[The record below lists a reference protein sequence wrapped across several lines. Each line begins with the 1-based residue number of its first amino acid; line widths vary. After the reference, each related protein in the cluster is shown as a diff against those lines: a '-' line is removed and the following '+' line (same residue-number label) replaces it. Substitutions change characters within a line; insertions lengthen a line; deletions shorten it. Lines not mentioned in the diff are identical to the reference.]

1 MPTNKKEGIIFT
13 VIMCSLM
20 VIGMSTYNLL
30 LHGSLNLSELVIG
43 FIPGFIV
50 AFILDVFI
58 VGVVAKKIAFKLPI
72 NQNSKIQLIITIS
85 TLMIIG
91 MVTFMS
97 MFGLIMNGEMSN
109 ITISKYL
116 NAWITNF
123 IVALPLQLVLVGP
136 FSRYIL
142 GMIQSSN
149 KLEQNS

>member
-20 VIGMSTYNLL
+20 VIGMSTYNLF
-30 LHGSLNLSELVIG
+30 LHGNLNLSELLIG
-43 FIPGFIV
+43 FIPDFIV

-72 NQNSKIQLIITIS
+72 NQNSKIQLIIAIS

-97 MFGLIMNGEMSN
+97 MFGLIMNGQMSSL
-109 ITISKYL
+109 TIATYL
-116 NAWITNF
+116 GAWGTNF
-123 IVALPLQLVLVGP
+123 IMALPLQLIIVGP

-142 GMIQSSN
+142 GLIQN
-149 KLEQNS
+149 

>member
-20 VIGMSTYNLL
+20 VIGMSTYNLF
-30 LHGSLNLSELVIG
+30 LHGNLNLSELLIG

-72 NQNSKIQLIITIS
+72 NQNSKIQLIIAIS

-149 KLEQNS
+149 KIEQNS

>member
-20 VIGMSTYNLL
+20 VIGMSTYNLF
-30 LHGSLNLSELVIG
+30 LHGNLNLSELLIG

-72 NQNSKIQLIITIS
+72 NQNSKIQLIIAIS

-97 MFGLIMNGEMSN
+97 MFGLIMNGQMSSL
-109 ITISKYL
+109 TIATYL
-116 NAWITNF
+116 GAWGTNF
-123 IVALPLQLVLVGP
+123 IMALPLQLMIVGP

-142 GMIQSSN
+142 GLIQN
-149 KLEQNS
+149 

>member
-20 VIGMSTYNLL
+20 VIGMSTYNLF
-30 LHGSLNLSELVIG
+30 LHGNLNLSELLIG

-72 NQNSKIQLIITIS
+72 NQNSIIQLIIAIS

-97 MFGLIMNGEMSN
+97 MFGLIMNGQMSSL
-109 ITISKYL
+109 TIATYL
-116 NAWITNF
+116 GAWGTNF
-123 IVALPLQLVLVGP
+123 IMALPLQLIIVGP

-142 GMIQSSN
+142 GLIQN
-149 KLEQNS
+149 

>member
-20 VIGMSTYNLL
+20 VIGMSIYNLF
-30 LHGSLNLSELVIG
+30 LHGNLNLSELLIG

-72 NQNSKIQLIITIS
+72 NQNSKIQLIIAIS

-97 MFGLIMNGEMSN
+97 MFGLIMNGQMSSL
-109 ITISKYL
+109 TIATYL
-116 NAWITNF
+116 GAWGTNF
-123 IVALPLQLVLVGP
+123 IMALPLQLIIVGP

-142 GMIQSSN
+142 GLIQN
-149 KLEQNS
+149 

>member
-20 VIGMSTYNLL
+20 VIGMSTYNLF
-30 LHGSLNLSELVIG
+30 LHGNLNLSELLIG

-72 NQNSKIQLIITIS
+72 NQNSKIQLIIAIS

-91 MVTFMS
+91 MVTFRS
-97 MFGLIMNGEMSN
+97 MFGLIMNGQMSSL
-109 ITISKYL
+109 TIATYL
-116 NAWITNF
+116 GAWGTNF
-123 IVALPLQLVLVGP
+123 IMALPLQLIIVGP

-142 GMIQSSN
+142 GLIQN
-149 KLEQNS
+149 

>member
-58 VGVVAKKIAFKLPI
+58 VGIIAKKIAFKLPI
-72 NQNSKIQLIITIS
+72 NQNSKIQLIIAIS

-97 MFGLIMNGEMSN
+97 MFGLIMNGQMSSL
-109 ITISKYL
+109 TIATYL
-116 NAWITNF
+116 GAWGTNF
-123 IVALPLQLVLVGP
+123 IMALPLQLIIVGP

-142 GMIQSSN
+142 GLIQN
-149 KLEQNS
+149 

>member
-20 VIGMSTYNLL
+20 VIGMSTYNLF
-30 LHGSLNLSELVIG
+30 LHGNLNLSELLIG

-72 NQNSKIQLIITIS
+72 NQNSKIQLIIAIS

-97 MFGLIMNGEMSN
+97 MFGLIMNGQMSSL
-109 ITISKYL
+109 TIATYL
-116 NAWITNF
+116 GARGTNF
-123 IVALPLQLVLVGP
+123 IMALPLQLIIVGP

-142 GMIQSSN
+142 GLIQN
-149 KLEQNS
+149 

>member
-1 MPTNKKEGIIFT
+1 VPTNKKEGIIFT

-20 VIGMSTYNLL
+20 VIGMSTYNLF
-30 LHGSLNLSELVIG
+30 LHGNLNLSELLIG

-72 NQNSKIQLIITIS
+72 NQNSKIQLIIAIS

-97 MFGLIMNGEMSN
+97 MFGLIMNGQMSSL
-109 ITISKYL
+109 TIATYL
-116 NAWITNF
+116 GAWGTNF
-123 IVALPLQLVLVGP
+123 IMALPLQLIIVGP

-142 GMIQSSN
+142 GLIQN
-149 KLEQNS
+149 

>member
-20 VIGMSTYNLL
+20 VIGMSTYNLF
-30 LHGSLNLSELVIG
+30 LHGNLNLSELLIG

-72 NQNSKIQLIITIS
+72 NQNSKIQLIIAIS

-97 MFGLIMNGEMSN
+97 MFGLIMNGQMSSL
-109 ITISKYL
+109 TIATYL
-116 NAWITNF
+116 GAWGTNF
-123 IVALPLQLVLVGP
+123 IMALPLQLIIVGP

-142 GMIQSSN
+142 GLIQN
-149 KLEQNS
+149 

>member
-20 VIGMSTYNLL
+20 VIGMSTYNLF
-30 LHGSLNLSELVIG
+30 LHGNLNLSELLIG

-50 AFILDVFI
+50 AFMLDVFI

-72 NQNSKIQLIITIS
+72 NQNSKIQLIIAIS

-97 MFGLIMNGEMSN
+97 MFGLIMNGQMSSL
-109 ITISKYL
+109 TIATYL
-116 NAWITNF
+116 GAWGTNF
-123 IVALPLQLVLVGP
+123 IMALPLQLIIVGP

-142 GMIQSSN
+142 GLIQN
-149 KLEQNS
+149 

>member
-1 MPTNKKEGIIFT
+1 
-13 VIMCSLM
+13 M
-20 VIGMSTYNLL
+20 VIGMSTYNLF
-30 LHGSLNLSELVIG
+30 LHGNLNLSELLIG

-72 NQNSKIQLIITIS
+72 NQNSKIQLIIAIS

-97 MFGLIMNGEMSN
+97 MFGLIMNGQMSSL
-109 ITISKYL
+109 TIATYL
-116 NAWITNF
+116 GAWGTNF
-123 IVALPLQLVLVGP
+123 IMALPLQLIIVGP

-142 GMIQSSN
+142 GLIQN
-149 KLEQNS
+149 

>member
-20 VIGMSTYNLL
+20 VIGMSTYNLF
-30 LHGSLNLSELVIG
+30 LHGNLNLSELLIG

-72 NQNSKIQLIITIS
+72 NQNSKIQLIIAIS

-97 MFGLIMNGEMSN
+97 MFGLIMNGQMSSL
-109 ITISKYL
+109 TISTYL
-116 NAWITNF
+116 GAWGTNF
-123 IVALPLQLVLVGP
+123 IMALPLQLIIVGP

-142 GMIQSSN
+142 GLIQN
-149 KLEQNS
+149 